1 VNLVTV
7 HKHPDIAGFKV
18 GVPVEVW
25 DLNLEMQ
32 AKHATSLLFLCKIF

>member
-1 VNLVTV
+1 MNLVTV